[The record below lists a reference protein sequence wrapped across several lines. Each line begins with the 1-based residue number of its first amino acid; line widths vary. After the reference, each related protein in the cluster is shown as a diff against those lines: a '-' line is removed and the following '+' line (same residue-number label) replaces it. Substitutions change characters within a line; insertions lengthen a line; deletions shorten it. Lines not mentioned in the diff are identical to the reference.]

1 MRTIKMKKKL
11 IKNIKIVPKDK
22 MIGHITDGN
31 TIKHSWSMINKI
43 VQLLNQSRLYN
54 YFYRFGLNLVIE
66 DIVIYYDIFQ
76 VFK

>member
-1 MRTIKMKKKL
+1 MKKKL

-43 VQLLNQSRLYN
+43 V
-54 YFYRFGLNLVIE
+54 
-66 DIVIYYDIFQ
+66 
-76 VFK
+76 